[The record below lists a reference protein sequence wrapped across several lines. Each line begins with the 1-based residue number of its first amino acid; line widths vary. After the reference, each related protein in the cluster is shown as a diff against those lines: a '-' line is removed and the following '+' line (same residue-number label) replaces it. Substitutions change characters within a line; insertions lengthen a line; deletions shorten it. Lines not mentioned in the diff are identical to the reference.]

1 MNALSCPGRGAAF
14 FMPLRRT
21 GTVPNAGVRDG
32 PGSAAHHAAKGGAL
46 RCVRG
51 TELGLINFSPGPQ
64 MHRFLAFLLIAAL
77 AGPALAQDQPKSL
90 KTVRIHE
97 SAPGSPN
104 LYVIDEDGTVR
115 IDWPAV
121 ETLATSKADRT
132 VLPLAQL
139 MLAIRDG
146 TWKPAR

>member
-1 MNALSCPGRGAAF
+1 
-14 FMPLRRT
+14 MPLRRT
-21 GTVPNAGVRDG
+21 GTPVRSSKLG
-32 PGSAAHHAAKGGAL
+32 PGSAAHRFARATRCAASGA
-46 RCVRG
+46 R
-51 TELGLINFSPGPQ
+51 NSA
-64 MHRFLAFLLIAAL
+64 FLAFTLIAAL
-77 AGPALAQDQPKSL
+77 TAPALAQDQPKSL

-97 SAPGSPN
+97 PAPGSPN

-121 ETLATSKADRT
+121 ETLAASKADRT

>member
-1 MNALSCPGRGAAF
+1 
-14 FMPLRRT
+14 
-21 GTVPNAGVRDG
+21 
-32 PGSAAHHAAKGGAL
+32 
-46 RCVRG
+46 
-51 TELGLINFSPGPQ
+51 
-64 MHRFLAFLLIAAL
+64 MHRALAFMLIAAL

-90 KTVRIHE
+90 KTITIRE
-97 SAPGSPN
+97 PAPGAPN
-104 LYVIDEDGTVR
+104 LYAIDEDSTVR

-121 ETLATSKADRT
+121 ETLAASKADRT

>member
-1 MNALSCPGRGAAF
+1 
-14 FMPLRRT
+14 
-21 GTVPNAGVRDG
+21 
-32 PGSAAHHAAKGGAL
+32 
-46 RCVRG
+46 
-51 TELGLINFSPGPQ
+51 
-64 MHRFLAFLLIAAL
+64 MHRLLAFMLIAAM
-77 AGPALAQDQPKSL
+77 AAPALAQDQPKSL
-90 KTVRIHE
+90 KTIRIRE

-121 ETLATSKADRT
+121 ETVAASKADRT

-146 TWKPAR
+146 TWMPAR

>member
-1 MNALSCPGRGAAF
+1 
-14 FMPLRRT
+14 MPLRRT
-21 GTVPNAGVRDG
+21 GTVPNTGVRDG

-51 TELGLINFSPGPQ
+51 TVLGLDRKPQ
-64 MHRFLAFLLIAAL
+64 MHRLLAFMLIATL
-77 AGPALAQDQPKSL
+77 AVPALAQDQPKPL
-90 KTVRIHE
+90 QTVRIHE
-97 SAPGSPN
+97 PAPGSPN

-121 ETLATSKADRT
+121 ETLAASKADRT

>member
-1 MNALSCPGRGAAF
+1 MSAPRLALAV
-14 FMPLRRT
+14 T
-21 GTVPNAGVRDG
+21 
-32 PGSAAHHAAKGGAL
+32 
-46 RCVRG
+46 
-51 TELGLINFSPGPQ
+51 
-64 MHRFLAFLLIAAL
+64 LIAEL
-77 AGPALAQDQPKSL
+77 AAPALAQDQPKSL

-97 SAPGSPN
+97 PARGSPT
-104 LYVIDEDGTVR
+104 LYMIDEDGTLR

-132 VLPLAQL
+132 VLPIAQL

>member
-1 MNALSCPGRGAAF
+1 MVPALQRTTPRRAARCAASGARTLVRQLLDGK
-14 FMPLRRT
+14 PL
-21 GTVPNAGVRDG
+21 
-32 PGSAAHHAAKGGAL
+32 
-46 RCVRG
+46 
-51 TELGLINFSPGPQ
+51 
-64 MHRFLAFLLIAAL
+64 MHRFLAFMLVAAL

-97 SAPGSPN
+97 PAAGSPN
-104 LYVIDEDGTVR
+104 LYVIVEDGTVR

-121 ETLATSKADRT
+121 ETLAASKADRT

>member
-1 MNALSCPGRGAAF
+1 
-14 FMPLRRT
+14 
-21 GTVPNAGVRDG
+21 
-32 PGSAAHHAAKGGAL
+32 
-46 RCVRG
+46 
-51 TELGLINFSPGPQ
+51 
-64 MHRFLAFLLIAAL
+64 MHRCLAFMLIAAL
-77 AGPALAQDQPKSL
+77 AAPALAQDQPKPL

-97 SAPGSPN
+97 PAPGAGT
-104 LYVIDEDGTVR
+104 LYVIDEDGTVW
-115 IDWPAV
+115 IDWHTA

>member
-1 MNALSCPGRGAAF
+1 
-14 FMPLRRT
+14 
-21 GTVPNAGVRDG
+21 
-32 PGSAAHHAAKGGAL
+32 
-46 RCVRG
+46 
-51 TELGLINFSPGPQ
+51 
-64 MHRFLAFLLIAAL
+64 MHCFLAFMLIAAL
-77 AGPALAQDQPKSL
+77 AGPALAQDQPKPL
-90 KTVRIHE
+90 KTIRIHE
-97 SAPGSPN
+97 PAPGAGT

-121 ETLATSKADRT
+121 ETLAASKADRT

>member
-21 GTVPNAGVRDG
+21 GTVPNTGVRDG
-32 PGSAAHHAAKGGAL
+32 PGSAAHHAARATCCAASGARTL
-46 RCVRG
+46 VR
-51 TELGLINFSPGPQ
+51 
-64 MHRFLAFLLIAAL
+64 MHRLLAFMLIAAL
-77 AGPALAQDQPKSL
+77 AAPALAQDQPKSL
-90 KTVRIHE
+90 KTVRIRE
-97 SAPGSPN
+97 PAPGMDT
-104 LYVIDEDGTVR
+104 LYAIDEDGTVR

-121 ETLATSKADRT
+121 ETLAASKADRT
-132 VLPLAQL
+132 ALPLAQL

>member
-1 MNALSCPGRGAAF
+1 MNARSCPGRGAAF
-14 FMPLRRT
+14 FMPLRRP
-21 GTVPNAGVRDG
+21 GTPVSQARLG
-32 PGSAAHHAAKGGAL
+32 PGSAAHRFARATRCAASGA
-46 RCVRG
+46 RR
-51 TELGLINFSPGPQ
+51 LG
-64 MHRFLAFLLIAAL
+64 FLAFLLIAAL

-97 SAPGSPN
+97 PAPGSPN

-121 ETLATSKADRT
+121 ETLAASKADRT

>member
-1 MNALSCPGRGAAF
+1 MNAPR
-14 FMPLRRT
+14 
-21 GTVPNAGVRDG
+21 
-32 PGSAAHHAAKGGAL
+32 
-46 RCVRG
+46 
-51 TELGLINFSPGPQ
+51 
-64 MHRFLAFLLIAAL
+64 MHRCLACILIAAL

-90 KTVRIHE
+90 KTVRIYE
-97 SAPGSPN
+97 PAPGTPN

-115 IDWPAV
+115 IDWAAV
-121 ETLATSKADRT
+121 ETLAASKADRT

>member
-1 MNALSCPGRGAAF
+1 MNARYRPVIASEAKQSRVAHAERAGL
-14 FMPLRRT
+14 LRRFAPRND
-21 GTVPNAGVRDG
+21 GGVR
-32 PGSAAHHAAKGGAL
+32 
-46 RCVRG
+46 
-51 TELGLINFSPGPQ
+51 
-64 MHRFLAFLLIAAL
+64 MHRCLAFLLIAAL
-77 AGPALAQDQPKSL
+77 TAPALGQDQPKTL

-97 SAPGSPN
+97 PAPGAGT

-121 ETLATSKADRT
+121 ESLAASKADRT

-146 TWKPAR
+146 TWKAAR

>member
-1 MNALSCPGRGAAF
+1 MTTRSCPGRGAAF

-21 GTVPNAGVRDG
+21 GTPVRSIKLG
-32 PGSAAHHAAKGGAL
+32 PGSAAHRFARAARCAASGARRL
-46 RCVRG
+46 C
-51 TELGLINFSPGPQ
+51 
-64 MHRFLAFLLIAAL
+64 FLAFMLIATLTA
-77 AGPALAQDQPKSL
+77 PALAQDRPKSL

-97 SAPGSPN
+97 PAPGTPN

-121 ETLATSKADRT
+121 ETLVASKADRT